1 MTIQYKIRGFNRDNG
16 SIVVEFAD
24 FAPINIDLPIENN
37 RYMEGAYLD
46 TYIKGF
52 LPTHV
57 VQRNQD
63 IKTGIEN
70 ADAIAALVEA
80 KPVETAPIESVAIDA
95 EALRNAEM
103 WAAQQFESQVAK
115 ALVKFGVLT
124 EDPTVIPVSAN

>member
-16 SIVVEFAD
+16 SIVIEFAD
-24 FAPINIDLPIENN
+24 FAPINVDIPIENN
-37 RYMEGAYLD
+37 RYIEGEALD

-52 LPTHV
+52 LPIQV
-57 VQRNQD
+57 VARKQN
-63 IKTGIEN
+63 ISAGIEN
-70 ADAIAALVEA
+70 ADAIAAMVEA
-80 KPVETAPIESVAIDA
+80 KPVETAPVESVAIDA

-124 EDPTVIPVSAN
+124 EDPTAIPVSAN